1 MSKKNTFDIYLK
13 GGQVVTL
20 RTELTLKQV
29 LGAVYERDERET
41 LLQFDD
47 ITIVKSHISAIKDR
61 TKELENDL
69 EREINLHGLNKPYK
83 PWREQK

>member
-1 MSKKNTFDIYLK
+1 
-13 GGQVVTL
+13 VTL

-47 ITIVKSHISAIKDR
+47 MTIVKSHISAIKDV
-61 TKELENDL
+61 TKVKELERD
-69 EREINLHGLNKPYK
+69 IVMSYDKYKPYK
-83 PWREQK
+83 PWEEEK

>member
-1 MSKKNTFDIYLK
+1 MNTFDIYLK

-20 RTELTLKQV
+20 KTELTLKQV

-47 ITIVKSHISAIKDR
+47 MTIVKSHISAIKDI
-61 TKELENDL
+61 TKIKEMENQVMY
-69 EREINLHGLNKPYK
+69 NLHGLNQPYK
-83 PWREQK
+83 PWTEQK

>member
-1 MSKKNTFDIYLK
+1 MNTFDIYLK

-47 ITIVKSHISAIKDR
+47 MTIVKSHISAIKDV
-61 TKELENDL
+61 TKVKELERDIVMSYD
-69 EREINLHGLNKPYK
+69 RTQPYK
-83 PWREQK
+83 PWEEQK

>member
-1 MSKKNTFDIYLK
+1 MNTFDIYLK

-47 ITIVKSHISAIKDR
+47 MTIVKSHISAIKDV
-61 TKELENDL
+61 TKVKQPEMELTVNPGDFY
-69 EREINLHGLNKPYK
+69 KPYK
-83 PWREQK
+83 PWEEQK